1 MRFERN
7 GVSLHYEEWGSGMP
21 VLMLHGFSLDHQMMV
36 GCMEPLFER
45 RSGFRRVYVDLP
57 GMGKSLG
64 GERIQGSDD
73 VLDFLLAFVDEKIP
87 ESRFLVVGYSY
98 GGYLARGILQKRRER
113 VAGMALVCPTIIP
126 EKEGRILPEHKVLFQ
141 DDALLATLPLEEREL
156 FASLAVVQDAYHLRR
171 FREELY
177 LPSKQVDLRVL
188 ARIKRNYAFS
198 FDPDR
203 LDAPYD
209 GLVLIL
215 VGRQDAVVGYR
226 DAWNL
231 IENYPRSTFAVLD
244 RAGHH
249 LQIEQNMLFYALME
263 EWLKR
268 VEETEFNR

>member
-1 MRFERN
+1 MRFERD
-7 GVSLHYEEWGSGMP
+7 GVSLYYEEWGSGIP
-21 VLMLHGFSLDHQMMV
+21 VLMLHGFSLDHRMMV
-36 GCMEPLFER
+36 ACMEPLFER
-45 RSGFRRVYVDLP
+45 RAGFRRVYVDLP

-64 GERIQGSDD
+64 GERVQSSDD
-73 VLDFLLAFVDEKIP
+73 VLDFLLAFVDERIP

-98 GGYLARGILQKRRER
+98 GGYLARGLLNKRQER

-126 EKEGRILPEHKVLFQ
+126 EKEGRILPEHKVLFR
-141 DDALLATLPLEEREL
+141 DEALLNTLPQEEREL

-177 LPSKQVDLRVL
+177 FPSKQVDIRVL

-215 VGRQDAVVGYR
+215 VGRQDAVVGFR

-231 IENYPRSTFAVLD
+231 IENYPRATFAVLD
-244 RAGHH
+244 RAGHN
-249 LQIEQNMLFYALME
+249 LQIEQSMLFHSLME

-268 VEETEFNR
+268 VEETELSK